1 MTEGE
6 EEVHG
11 LDRDG
16 AKEPL
21 GSLQARIHFAVASS
35 AHLLP
40 MELSTL
46 TSNRTV
52 TLPEHCTRQK
62 KFFYQ
67 LKVPSQDRILVTFR
81 SLRVEN
87 FPPFCVRIVGC
98 VRFKVPSL
106 EKCDHRTN
114 LAKGA
119 ESSSARN
126 ANVFRRHHTHSLI
139 NIESLTKM

>member
-1 MTEGE
+1 MTISWLVNLSFLVDVETLCNDHVETMTEGE

-40 MELSTL
+40 MELLTL

-62 KFFYQ
+62 K
-67 LKVPSQDRILVTFR
+67 I
-81 SLRVEN
+81 
-87 FPPFCVRIVGC
+87 
-98 VRFKVPSL
+98 
-106 EKCDHRTN
+106 N
-114 LAKGA
+114 L
-119 ESSSARN
+119 
-126 ANVFRRHHTHSLI
+126 FI
-139 NIESLTKM
+139 N